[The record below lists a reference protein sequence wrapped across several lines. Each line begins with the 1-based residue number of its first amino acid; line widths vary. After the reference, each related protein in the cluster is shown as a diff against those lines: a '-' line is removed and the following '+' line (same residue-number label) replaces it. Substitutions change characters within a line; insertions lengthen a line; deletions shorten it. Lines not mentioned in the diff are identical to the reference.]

1 MYIDKRERRT
11 NMLLLFTIIW
21 YFIDIKHYGKKFVN
35 ENCNFYERIG
45 RWFVTFGWTEI
56 LLLCYYIYL
65 H

>member
-1 MYIDKRERRT
+1 
-11 NMLLLFTIIW
+11 MLLLFTIIW
-21 YFIDIKHYGKKFVN
+21 YFIDIKRYGKRFVS